1 MLIKDEQDTKNIWA
15 RVRMKF
21 QAKVSI
27 IRRNVSDFQEIT
39 DIISNKHGN
48 TIDIIKEFKD
58 FHLIK
63 IIPIQGTI
71 ITGFGSAYNLIGMSL
86 EVKSKIMGNSK

>member
-1 MLIKDEQDTKNIWA
+1 MIIKDEKDTKNIWA

-27 IRRNVSDFQEIT
+27 ISRNVSEFQEIT
-39 DIISNKHGN
+39 DIISIKHGN
-48 TIDIIKEFKD
+48 TINIIREFKD
-58 FHLIK
+58 FHLMR

-71 ITGFGSAYNLIGMSL
+71 ITGFGSAYNLIGRSL
-86 EVKSKIMGNSK
+86 EVTSKIMGNSK